1 MKPFF
6 LFIALF
12 TCVFFV
18 NAQPTTGLK
27 IGANYTFYK
36 DNEQIDFT
44 PNMGYQLG
52 YAWRIKLNETLAL
65 SLEGMFTKKSADVI
79 WLDDAEEW
87 NNGKQ
92 NAYYVSAPLGINYNW
107 KNLYA
112 GIGYEFGINTDT
124 GTLPVNRYDHALFL
138 QCAYK
143 IKYFDVVLKYAASLN
158 QEDFGGISYTSGGN
172 SQYVVEPTKM
182 PRANTV
188 QLSLIFNFEKK
199 DK

>member
-6 LFIALF
+6 IVAALF
-12 TCVFFV
+12 ACTLFT

-36 DNEQIDFT
+36 DNERIDFS
-44 PNMGYQLG
+44 PNMGYQFG
-52 YAWRIKLNETLAL
+52 YAWRIPLNEALAL
-65 SLEGMFTKKSADVI
+65 SLEAMFAKKSADVT
-79 WLDDAEEW
+79 WLDTSDKD

-143 IKYFDVVLKYAASLN
+143 IKYFDVVLKYGASLN
-158 QEDFGGISYTSGGN
+158 QEDFGGISYTSGGS
-172 SQYVVEPTKM
+172 SQYIVEPTKM
-182 PRANTV
+182 SRANTL
-188 QLSLIFNFEKK
+188 QFSILFNFEKK